1 MIFMQTKNTTPIT
14 PEQRIQRA
22 LRRHLRHAAAARLA
36 YQAADAAIQLALR
49 HGAQPGFT
57 FKLGGIDHILVDHSA
72 TLRVKGSL
80 YRPARL
86 PCWTVEPLHKTK
98 AKAEP
103 SVES

>member
-1 MIFMQTKNTTPIT
+1 MKTKNNKPIT

-22 LRRHLRHAAAARLA
+22 LRRYLRHTAAARLA
-36 YQAADAAIQLALR
+36 YQAAGAAIQLALH

-57 FKLGGIDHILVDHSA
+57 FKIGGIDHILVDHA
-72 TLRVKGSL
+72 ETLRAKGSL

-98 AKAEP
+98 PKAEANA
-103 SVES
+103 EA